1 MGGPQP
7 PGPNA
12 TEEEKKSYEGKQKA
26 FTDTNRHM
34 LLAALSSVDMNVSP
48 QKQVVTDHTGDQFPH
63 IRLMTVVENSPLMT
77 GHTFAKKD
85 TMMIRG
91 LEYN

>member
-26 FTDTNRHM
+26 FTDTN
-34 LLAALSSVDMNVSP
+34 
-48 QKQVVTDHTGDQFPH
+48 VVTDHTGDQFPH

>member
-48 QKQVVTDHTGDQFPH
+48 QKQVVPDYTGDQFPH
-63 IRLMTVVENSPLMT
+63 IHLMEEYFAVVLY
-77 GHTFAKKD
+77 
-85 TMMIRG
+85 IW
-91 LEYN
+91 